1 MADVQLAAPT
11 TSLWCGHSRGH
22 VVIVILTHEPLDVNS
37 RSVLP

>member
-22 VVIVILTHEPLDVNS
+22 VVILTHEPLDVNS